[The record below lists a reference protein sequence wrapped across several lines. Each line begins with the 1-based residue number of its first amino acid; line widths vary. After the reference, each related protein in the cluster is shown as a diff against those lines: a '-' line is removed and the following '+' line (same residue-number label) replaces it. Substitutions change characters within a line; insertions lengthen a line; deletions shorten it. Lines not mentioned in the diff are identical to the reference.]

1 MGSLEDCAA
10 EAVVCFIYI
19 DGVEWDGDN
28 TPVQGFTES
37 VPVGFAEVPTQ
48 LPWAAYDWEL

>member
-37 VPVGFAEVPTQ
+37 VPVGFAEVPAH
-48 LPWAAYDWEL
+48 LPWATYDWEL